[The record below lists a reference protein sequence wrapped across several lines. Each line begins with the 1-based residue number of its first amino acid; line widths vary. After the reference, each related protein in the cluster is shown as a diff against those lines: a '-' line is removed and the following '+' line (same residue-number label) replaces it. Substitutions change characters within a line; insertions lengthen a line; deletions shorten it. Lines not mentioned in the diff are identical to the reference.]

1 MSQPFGNI
9 FGTIMRAKRLSSY
22 ADRLG
27 DGTHQLILKT
37 YKTKQ
42 SDPAK
47 GAAGMGTI
55 LESEFLIAKST
66 NAALKEGDS
75 RGWPWFIEGK
85 GWAATY
91 AQDNA
96 KQFIEAIMRSI
107 DLAELPKNAA
117 GLIINPLNG
126 LTFPQTDEFGMPIID
141 RATGQVAM
149 KIEHDTMTVGELL
162 AMGYFRGVFIAGIVS
177 PAINKKT
184 GQQITDSKGK
194 PVSNAE
200 WRPVPGQTLAS
211 IAELRAYLDTIDPP
225 AEVPQQPNHQQ
236 TQQVG
241 GQVQQIQVT
250 TPPPA
255 QLVAPAPVQS
265 IASAPTQSGPLG
277 SVLDR
282 LRNKGA

>member
-1 MSQPFGNI
+1 MSQQPFGNI
-9 FGTIMRAKRLSSY
+9 FGTIMRAKRISSY
-22 ADRLG
+22 ADRLS
-27 DGTHQLILKT
+27 DGTHQVILKT

-66 NAALKEGDS
+66 DAALKEGDS

-96 KQFIEAIMRSI
+96 KQYLESIMRSI
-107 DLAELPKNAA
+107 DVTELPKDAE
-117 GLIINPLNG
+117 GYILNPVTG
-126 LTFPQTDEFGMPIID
+126 ARFMVTDEFGMPVFIPGTRTI
-141 RATGQVAM
+141 AE
-149 KIEHDTMTVGELL
+149 KKEHDTMTIGELA
-162 AMGYFRGVFIAGIVS
+162 AMGVFRGVIVAAIVS
-177 PAINKKT
+177 AAINKKT
-184 GQQITDSKGK
+184 GQRITDSKGK

-225 AEVPQQPNHQQ
+225 AEVPPQQPNHQQ

-241 GQVQQIQVT
+241 GQVQQQMVQTQV
-250 TPPPA
+250 
-255 QLVAPAPVQS
+255 QSAPVQTPP
-265 IASAPTQSGPLG
+265 ATAPVTSGPLG

-282 LRNKGA
+282 LRKGG